1 MTQSNSPY
9 RAIVFDFGGV
19 LVDWNPRHLYR
30 KLLAEDQI
38 DPFLAEIGFHAWNL
52 QMDQGRPFAEAVAEL
67 SARYPHRADL
77 INAFDQRWQETTAG
91 PIQATVDI
99 LHALKQAGYPVYG
112 LTNWSAE
119 KFRLFQPT
127 QEFFAWFDE
136 IVVSGEVSLI
146 KPDPRIYNLLLDK
159 IGRKAEECIFIDD
172 SLPNVTAAAQ
182 LGFTAIRFESSAQLK
197 SALSDLGVLP

>member
-1 MTQSNSPY
+1 MTQLNPPY

-38 DPFLAEIGFHAWNL
+38 EPFLTEIGFHDWNL
-52 QMDQGRPFAEAVAEL
+52 QMDQGRPFADAVADL

-77 INAFDQRWQETTAG
+77 IAAFDQRWQETTAG

-99 LHALKQAGYPVYG
+99 LRALKQAGYPVYG

-119 KFRLFQPT
+119 KFRLFQPNY
-127 QEFFAWFDE
+127 EFFTWFDE
-136 IVVSGEVSLI
+136 IVVSGEVRLI
-146 KPDPRIYNLLLDK
+146 KPDPRIFALLLGK
-159 IGRKAEECIFIDD
+159 IGRKAEECVFIDD
-172 SLPNVTAAAQ
+172 SLPNVLAAAQ
-182 LGFTAIRFESSAQLK
+182 LGFKAIRYESSAQLK
-197 SALSDLGVLP
+197 ATLADLGVLP